1 MKKLAQVDIG
11 KSFLKNNS
19 KLTELTAVGDLVT
32 VIIRGAF
39 AIAGIIL
46 VVFLIM
52 GGIGIISGA
61 GSDNPEK
68 LEKGKKS
75 ITTAV
80 VGFVVVFAAYW
91 IVQLIEALT
100 GTKLI

>member
-1 MKKLAQVDIG
+1 MKLAEVNIG
-11 KSFLKNNS
+11 EKFLGTNS
-19 KLTELTAVGDLVT
+19 KLAEVTAVGDLVT
-32 VIIRGAF
+32 VVIRGAF
-39 AIAGIIL
+39 AVAGIVL

-75 ITTAV
+75 VTSAII
-80 VGFVVVFAAYW
+80 GFVVVFAAYW